1 MKIDD
6 KRFHVVWTSRGH
18 EDQLISSHLTLDDAL
33 QNCEH
38 VILTCGSGDN
48 SVKCGHYRIST
59 SHCFQG
65 VIK

>member
-33 QNCEH
+33 QDCER
-38 VILTCGSGDN
+38 VIFRCATSDHL
-48 SVKCGHYRIST
+48 VKTGHYRIST
-59 SHCFQG
+59 SHCFQEA
-65 VIK
+65 IK

>member
-18 EDQLISSHLTLDDAL
+18 EDQLISSHSTLDDAL

-38 VILTCGSGDN
+38 VILNCGSSDHF
-48 SVKCGHYRIST
+48 VKSGHYRIST
-59 SHCFQG
+59 SHVFNEA
-65 VIK
+65 IK